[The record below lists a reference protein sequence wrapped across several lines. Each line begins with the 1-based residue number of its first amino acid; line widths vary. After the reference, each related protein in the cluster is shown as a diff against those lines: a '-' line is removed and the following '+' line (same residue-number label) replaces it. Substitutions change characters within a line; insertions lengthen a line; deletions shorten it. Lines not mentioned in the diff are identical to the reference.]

1 MAWDAWD
8 TFGLG
13 YAREKL
19 LEKGFSGIK
28 TGITP
33 NAGPCLSSMLKDENA
48 SVIVT
53 LLNCKSI
60 EHRFT
65 EAEKLA
71 AWEHAR
77 QDAVY
82 ELDDTI
88 RTNSRSSSTG
98 VINCSAL
105 LSVTVGD
112 TTAQKQVDFKIE
124 PTTNGKTSVSVS
136 PFLF

>member
-1 MAWDAWD
+1 VTDARGNKRLVVW
-8 TFGLG
+8 TNTN
-13 YAREKL
+13 KL

-33 NAGPCLSSMLKDENA
+33 NAGPCLSSMLKNEDA

-71 AWEHAR
+71 QWALFNIGS
-77 QDAVY
+77 VKSK
-82 ELDDTI
+82 LDSMS
-88 RTNSRSSSTG
+88 NS
-98 VINCSAL
+98 
-105 LSVTVGD
+105 LSPKKLNTRIIAGIC
-112 TTAQKQVDFKIE
+112 KQV
-124 PTTNGKTSVSVS
+124 
-136 PFLF
+136 